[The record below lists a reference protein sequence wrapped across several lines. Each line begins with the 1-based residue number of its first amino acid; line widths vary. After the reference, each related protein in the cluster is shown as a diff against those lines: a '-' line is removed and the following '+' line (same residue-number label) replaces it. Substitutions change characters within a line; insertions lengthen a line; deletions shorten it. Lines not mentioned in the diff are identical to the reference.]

1 MTQEDLPYIISD
13 VLKHDLPQNRVRL
26 ISYWVSTAYGLKPCA
41 SFRIDINGVEYET
54 NATGDG
60 QYDAFMQGLRQIYV
74 DQLKRPFPLL
84 TNYSVTIPPADA
96 PTPSCRPSSPGV
108 WRGTPSAPA
117 GLTPTRPTPPFRP
130 HSKCSTCLKTTIRH
144 KYIITF
150 IHYNLYPINTYYP

>member
-1 MTQEDLPYIISD
+1 M
-13 VLKHDLPQNRVRL
+13 
-26 ISYWVSTAYGLKPCA
+26 STAYGLKPCA

-84 TNYSVTIPPADA
+84 TNYSVTIPPGGRTDA
-96 PTPSCRPSSPGV
+96 FVQTIITWSL
-108 WRGTPSAPA
+108 RGTPSAPA